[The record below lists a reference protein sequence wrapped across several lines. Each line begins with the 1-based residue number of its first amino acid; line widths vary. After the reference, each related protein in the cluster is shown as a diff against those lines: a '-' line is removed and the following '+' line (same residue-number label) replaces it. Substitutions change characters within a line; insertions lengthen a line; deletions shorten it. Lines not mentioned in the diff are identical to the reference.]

1 MATPTANLGTDVLT
15 NPTVVQLKCM
25 DSITTPMA
33 NLGTDMLTNPTV
45 VRLHVKM
52 HGFYNNLRCKP
63 WHRHAYKPYRLFNCT

>member
-52 HGFYNNLRCKP
+52 HGFYNNHCKP
-63 WHRHAYKPYRLFNCT
+63 WHTHAYKPYQLFNCT